1 MKDDSSQTE
10 GPILCGTDFSSTALE
25 AADIAAGFARRLNTK
40 LVVVHVS
47 AMHELGASDPAFAR
61 KVDAKEK
68 VRLEQ
73 ETARLRKDGTEV
85 ESQFRSGPAF
95 EELVTAA
102 SDCNARFIVMGA
114 VGHGLPH
121 RLLVGSVAER
131 TAETSSVPTLVVRPG
146 GNLQSWLN
154 GKCALRILLGYDFS
168 GAADAAVQWIAQLRK
183 LGSCEINLVHTYW
196 PPEAATRFGYKGS
209 IPFGDSPRELREP
222 LERELQERVSKFIPL
237 EAVTLTAQSAWG
249 TPESCLYEISHEQK
263 ADLVV
268 VGTHQRAGLGRV
280 RFGSV
285 SRAVLHHAKVSVA
298 VIPPF
303 KEPEAEGT

>member
-1 MKDDSSQTE
+1 MNDETRRLES
-10 GPILCGTDFSSTALE
+10 PIICGTDFSSTALE
-25 AADIAAGFARRLNTK
+25 AADIAAAFAERLKTK
-40 LVVVHVS
+40 LIVVHVS
-47 AMHELGASDPAFAR
+47 AMHEIGAADPAFAR
-61 KVDAKEK
+61 KVDAREQA
-68 VRLEQ
+68 RLEK

-85 ESQFRSGPAF
+85 ESRFRSGPAF
-95 EELVTAA
+95 EELVNAA
-102 SDCNARFIVMGA
+102 FDSNARLIVVGA

-146 GNLQSWLN
+146 GNLMAWLE
-154 GKCALRILLGYDFS
+154 GKHTLRVLLGHDFS
-168 GAADAAVQWIAQLRK
+168 AAADEAMRWIAEIQK
-183 LGSCEINLVHTYW
+183 LGPCDINVVHTYW
-196 PPEAATRFGYKGS
+196 PPDAANRFGYKGAVR
-209 IPFGDSPRELREP
+209 FGDNPKELHAP
-222 LERELQERVSKFIPL
+222 LERELKERVCKFIPAD
-237 EAVTLTAQSAWG
+237 AVTLTVQSAWG
-249 TPESCLYEISHEQK
+249 TLESCLYEISHEQK

-303 KEPEAEGT
+303 KEPETEGT